1 MNTYSSNKKVSQFET
16 PKATLSQVKLKH
28 GSGKNDGAKISS
40 IGAGTNE
47 DSKSE
52 VRRRLV
58 MKNLT
63 HSSIAAADSREIAGR
78 LSTIKNYLEDADN
91 NSGLIGM
98 MLNNSS

>member
-1 MNTYSSNKKVSQFET
+1 MNSNSTNKKVSQFET
-16 PKATLSQVKLKH
+16 PKATLSQVKLKQ
-28 GSGKNDGAKISS
+28 GSSKNEAAKAGS

-47 DSKSE
+47 DSKSD

-63 HSSIAAADSREIAGR
+63 HSSLAGAESKEIAGR
-78 LSTIKNYLEDADN
+78 LSSIKNYLEDADN
-91 NSGLIGM
+91 NSGLIGL

>member
-1 MNTYSSNKKVSQFET
+1 MNSHSSNKKVSQFET

-28 GSGKNDGAKISS
+28 ESGKNEAARRSS
-40 IGAGTNE
+40 AGLGTNE
-47 DSKSE
+47 DSKSD

-63 HSSIAAADSREIAGR
+63 HSSIAGGESKEVAGR
-78 LSTIKNYLEDADN
+78 LSSIKNYLEDADN
-91 NSGLIGM
+91 NSGLIGL